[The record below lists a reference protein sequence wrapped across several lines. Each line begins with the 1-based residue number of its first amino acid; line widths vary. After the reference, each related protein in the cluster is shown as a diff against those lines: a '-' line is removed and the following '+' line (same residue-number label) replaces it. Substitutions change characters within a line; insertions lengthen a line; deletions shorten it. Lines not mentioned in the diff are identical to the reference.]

1 MVPPPMH
8 PSSRL
13 PDLYPEAAAQRT
25 WRLPV
30 DGGHA
35 LQVREWGPV
44 SGLPALVLHGGP
56 GSGCSPLLARF
67 FDSARYRVIC
77 MDQRGAGAS
86 QPAGCTLH
94 NTTAHLLADL
104 RRLREHLG
112 LACWLVVGGSWGA
125 TLALL
130 HALDDPAAV
139 TGLLLRG
146 VFLARRQ
153 DIAGFFD
160 AAAWARWQPAGAS
173 LVEALDRVMQEGS
186 EAEQAE
192 LVRHWWRWEQSMD
205 AVASPGPVEP
215 TLAPLL
221 QRYRVQAHYLR
232 QGCWLDGSMGL
243 LDRLDRLVG
252 LPNVPLRLL
261 HGTQDRICPPAGA
274 LALQQRWPAA
284 QLQWVDG
291 AGHAPTH
298 PAMVAAMRTSLDAW
312 AANGSFGG
320 T

>member
-1 MVPPPMH
+1 MTVLLLMRPPTP
-8 PSSRL
+8 L
-13 PDLYPEAAAQRT
+13 PGLYPETAAQRS

-30 DGGHA
+30 GGGHV
-35 LQVREWGPV
+35 LQVREWGPE

-56 GSGCSPLLARF
+56 GSGCSPLLARY
-67 FDSARYRVIC
+67 FDPAQYRVIC

-94 NTTAHLLADL
+94 NTTADLLDDL
-104 RRLREHLG
+104 RSLRDQLG
-112 LACWLVVGGSWGA
+112 LERWLVVGGSWGA
-125 TLALL
+125 TLGLL

-160 AAAWARWQPAGAS
+160 AAAWARWQPAGES
-173 LVEALDRVMQEGS
+173 LVQALDRVMQDGGT
-186 EAEQAE
+186 AEQAE
-192 LVRHWWRWEQSMD
+192 LVRHWWRWEQSLD

-215 TLAPLL
+215 PLALVL

-232 QGCWLDGSMGL
+232 HGCWLDDSPAL
-243 LDRLDRLVG
+243 LDRLAG
-252 LPNVPLRLL
+252 LPPVPLRLL

-274 LALQQRWPAA
+274 SALKQRWPAT

-298 PAMVAAMRTSLDAW
+298 PAMVAAMRASLDMW
-312 AANGSFGG
+312 AGSRSFGS

>member
-1 MVPPPMH
+1 MVPPPMV
-8 PSSRL
+8 PAIRL
-13 PDLYPEAAAQRT
+13 PGLYPEAPAQRT

-30 DGGHA
+30 GGGHE
-35 LQVREWGPV
+35 LQVREWGPA

-67 FDSARYRVIC
+67 FDPARYRIIC

-86 QPAGCTLH
+86 QPAGCTMH
-94 NTTAHLLADL
+94 NTTADLLDDL

-112 LACWLVVGGSWGA
+112 
-125 TLALL
+125 
-130 HALDDPAAV
+130 
-139 TGLLLRG
+139 RG
-146 VFLARRQ
+146 Q
-153 DIAGFFD
+153 DITGFFD
-160 AAAWARWQPAGAS
+160 AAAWVRWQRAGAS
-173 LVEALDRVMQEGS
+173 LVEALDGVMQKGS
-186 EAEQAE
+186 EAEQSE
-192 LVRHWWRWEQSMD
+192 LVRHWWRWEQSLE
-205 AVASPGPVEP
+205 AVASPTPVEP
-215 TLAPLL
+215 PLALLL

-232 QGCWLDGSMGL
+232 HGCWLDDGAAV
-243 LDRLDRLVG
+243 LDRLAG

-284 QLQWVDG
+284 QLRWVDG

-298 PAMVAAMRTSLDAW
+298 PAMVAAMRSSLDTW
-312 AANGSFGG
+312 VRSGLFGS

>member
-1 MVPPPMH
+1 MVPPPMV
-8 PSSRL
+8 PAIRL
-13 PDLYPEAAAQRT
+13 PGLYPEAPAQRT

-30 DGGHA
+30 GGGHE
-35 LQVREWGPV
+35 LQVREWGPA

-67 FDSARYRVIC
+67 FDPARYRIIC

-86 QPAGCTLH
+86 QPAGCTMH
-94 NTTAHLLADL
+94 NTTADLLDDL

-112 LACWLVVGGSWGA
+112 LARWLVVGGSWGA

-139 TGLLLRG
+139 TGMLLRG
-146 VFLARRQ
+146 VFLARGQ
-153 DIAGFFD
+153 DITGFFD
-160 AAAWARWQPAGAS
+160 AAAWVRWQRAGAS
-173 LVEALDRVMQEGS
+173 LVEALDGVMQKGS
-186 EAEQAE
+186 EAEQSE
-192 LVRHWWRWEQSMD
+192 LVRHWWRWEQSLE
-205 AVASPGPVEP
+205 AVASPTPVEP
-215 TLAPLL
+215 PLALLL

-232 QGCWLDGSMGL
+232 HGCWLDDGAAV
-243 LDRLDRLVG
+243 LDRLAG

-284 QLQWVDG
+284 QLRWVDG

-298 PAMVAAMRTSLDAW
+298 PAMVAAMRSSLDTW
-312 AANGSFGG
+312 VRSGLFGS

>member
-1 MVPPPMH
+1 MGPPPMH
-8 PSSRL
+8 PSPRL

-30 DGGHA
+30 DGGHV
-35 LQVREWGPV
+35 LQVREWGPAT
-44 SGLPALVLHGGP
+44 GLPALVLHGGP

-67 FDSARYRVIC
+67 FDPAQYRVIC

-94 NTTAHLLADL
+94 NTTADLLADL

-112 LACWLVVGGSWGA
+112 LARWLVVGGSWGA

-160 AAAWARWQPAGAS
+160 AAAWARWHPAGAS
-173 LVEALDRVMQEGS
+173 LVEALDRVMQKGS

-192 LVRHWWRWEQSMD
+192 LVRHWWGWEQSLD

-215 TLAPLL
+215 PLASLL

-232 QGCWLDGSMGL
+232 HGCWLDDSPAL
-243 LDRLDRLVG
+243 LDRLAG
-252 LPNVPLRLL
+252 LPPVPLRLL
-261 HGTQDRICPPAGA
+261 HGTQDRICPPACA
-274 LALQQRWPAA
+274 SALQQRWPSA
-284 QLQWVDG
+284 QLRWVDG
-291 AGHAPTH
+291 AGHAPTD
-298 PAMVAAMRTSLDAW
+298 PAMVAAMRASLDAW
-312 AANGSFGG
+312 ASSRSFSS

>member
-1 MVPPPMH
+1 MGPPPMH
-8 PSSRL
+8 PSPRL

-30 DGGHA
+30 DGGHV
-35 LQVREWGPV
+35 LQVREWGPAT
-44 SGLPALVLHGGP
+44 GLPALVLHGGP

-67 FDSARYRVIC
+67 FDPALYRVIC

-94 NTTAHLLADL
+94 NTTADLLADL

-112 LACWLVVGGSWGA
+112 LARWLVVGGSWGA

-160 AAAWARWQPAGAS
+160 AAAWARWQSAGAS
-173 LVEALDRVMQEGS
+173 LVEALDRVMQDGIA
-186 EAEQAE
+186 AEQAE
-192 LVRHWWRWEQSMD
+192 LVRHWWGWEQSLD

-215 TLAPLL
+215 PLASLL

-232 QGCWLDGSMGL
+232 HGCWLDDSPAL
-243 LDRLDRLVG
+243 LDRLAG
-252 LPNVPLRLL
+252 LPPVPLRLL
-261 HGTQDRICPPAGA
+261 HGTQDRICPPACA
-274 LALQQRWPAA
+274 SALQQRWPSA
-284 QLQWVDG
+284 QLRWVDG
-291 AGHAPTH
+291 AGHAPTD
-298 PAMVAAMRTSLDAW
+298 PAMVAAMRASLDAW
-312 AANGSFGG
+312 ASSRSFSS